1 MGTRRVCSAAAC
13 ILAPALALLPGREDQ
28 LGRAGASDL
37 RSAQVW
43 LADGARVPSR
53 PGAPEGPGRVFAQ
66 CGEVWEEYEQV
77 VWSRNPDNV
86 VLGGIPAG
94 GVACASAHDNVSIGI
109 CRRDNIGHD
118 HWEYCASPPSS
129 RCDGYGKLFFVRC
142 SDVARAAAPAAAAH
156 GHAASAR
163 LMAYVLDAPLD
174 AGATSIEAPAE
185 ALAGLSVG
193 NCLLLEGG
201 GNSEAVCVAGFGPM
215 LLVEPTTFAYPAGST
230 ITLQEGR
237 GDGAS
242 GSSPAAAAG
251 HPRAQGGPHVCALS
265 GECYDIQAP
274 SEYTLL
280 RLPYSEQEPATLKLS
295 AELGTD
301 GVRPCGLFARRVTL
315 SGSWLDDQVVQ
326 VRPYTR
332 NVGGSNWAGNQ
343 TLTNFSLRLGDG
355 PWRSFARVES
365 PRLAAVVGQLTVRFV
380 WRERRGPRAEAQSLE
395 FLLGE
400 GGRPA
405 VLTVSQASHQAL
417 DLEMEGV
424 GRLGYSRMGG
434 VLGTEGHSASI
445 EEAARQC
452 RAAALPAA
460 GGRRPAPTP
469 LERASTLR
477 ASWA

>member
-1 MGTRRVCSAAAC
+1 VLRCRVHL
-13 ILAPALALLPGREDQ
+13 LAPALALLPGREDQ

-301 GVRPCGLFARRVTL
+301 GVRPCGLFVKHVVL
-315 SGSWLDDQVVQ
+315 SGAWLDNLRLRVQ
-326 VRPYTR
+326 PYTR
-332 NVGGSNWAGNQ
+332 DVGGSNWVGNKVM
-343 TLTNFSLRLGDG
+343 TNFSLQLGSS
-355 PWRSFARVES
+355 PWRSFTRSDSNRQV
-365 PRLAAVVGQLTVRFV
+365 AVVGRLVVSFV
-380 WRERRGPRAEAQSLE
+380 WREQFGQRMEAQSLE
-395 FLLGE
+395 LSLGE
-400 GGRPA
+400 GNRTA
-405 VLTVSQASHQAL
+405 KLTISQASHQAL
-417 DLEMEGV
+417 NLDMHGF
-424 GRLGYSRMGG
+424 GQLGYSRMGG
-434 VLGTEGHSASI
+434 VLGTEGHSLSI
-445 EEAARQC
+445 EEATSECKASTSHVSQRHLLGQ
-452 RAAALPAA
+452 P
-460 GGRRPAPTP
+460 PP
-469 LERASTLR
+469 ERASTVR
-477 ASWA
+477 VSWG